1 MNREIDKFL
10 EDKKIIKNIASDI
23 IEILE
28 KDIVKDNIDYSFDIT
43 KGTGKLKSREPNTSF
58 FFDSRCNTSLEN
70 FKKALFSEDLQDI
83 AQESE
88 EEKQLMK
95 KVREFLKIIAAE
107 INLNYKE
114 KLQDVIRKNILPSSK
129 KEDIP
134 LDEITIISI
143 DVADFSSI
151 PEPAKYMLKI
161 GKFADSPLETG
172 KITQFVHKEQ
182 EETDK
187 TVEEIFNKEKD
198 INPLFKNVASLEI
211 GRKFLY
217 DITIVL
223 FIDYSLSKL
232 PQNPNI

>member
-10 EDKKIIKNIASDI
+10 ENKETIKNIASDI

-28 KDIVKDNIDYSFDIT
+28 KDITKDNIDYSFDIA

-58 FFDSRCNTSLEN
+58 FFDSQYDTPLEG
-70 FKKALFSEDLQDI
+70 FKKALFNEDLQDI

-88 EEKQLMK
+88 EEKRLME
-95 KVREFLKIIAAE
+95 KVGEFLKTIAAE

-143 DVADFSSI
+143 DVADFSSV
-151 PEPAKYMLKI
+151 PEPSKYMLKI
-161 GKFADSPLETG
+161 GKFIDSPLKTDE
-172 KITQFVHKEQ
+172 IIQFVHKEQ
-182 EETDK
+182 ERTDK
-187 TVEEIFNKEKD
+187 TVEEIFNEEKD

-211 GRKFLY
+211 GKKFLY
-217 DITIVL
+217 DITITL

-232 PQNPNI
+232 PPNPNI